1 MNRFVMMAG
10 SLLLIAVGGRSAEA
24 ATVYSSPVVQNSNAI
39 GAATRCLQ
47 K

>member
-1 MNRFVMMAG
+1 MNRFVMMSV
-10 SLLLIAVGGRSAEA
+10 SLLLIADGGRNAEA
-24 ATVYSSPVVQNSNAI
+24 ATVYSSQVVQNSNAM